1 MQNKTNRLE
10 KPTIQEEL
18 NKAMNC
24 FMTHQIEEAIA
35 VVNHLE
41 MIKVPVSEQGKVQKV
56 VMLLLLGT
64 LYDIDTLKKLLSLLG
79 IKSNNYSKIWQKL
92 SHKQIYD
99 LFVMSSRQLFSKEF
113 TKLLGQSESSQ
124 SRAEITIVGDDS
136 VFKQWLKNVEND
148 PFYGKFFSGQ
158 FQKAVYGYCV
168 SLVGVVLHDTFYP
181 LSFSLVPKVQAK
193 TAANAAKLAKNTVKT
208 VENVVKT
215 TKNAVKTVEN
225 AVKTTENVVK
235 MTENAVK
242 TVENALKTVENAV
255 KIVGNVVKTTENVV
269 KTTGNAAKT
278 IEDEVKELERKKSLI
293 QLEKGVKEVKSILV
307 ELSTDHKK
315 ELPTLYLSIDSGFN
329 NKELLDFCEEL
340 KIIGICVAKG
350 NEVLLYK
357 DKKMNFRELIDTEFL
372 KAEKAFYNDKKNE
385 NKSFSLRLRVYYQKL
400 KRFVTILIFR
410 FNGSKKLTVIFSYDK
425 NIFAKT
431 LRRHFFQRTQIEQ
444 FFRMVKHTLYIN
456 QSKSTDYKSFI
467 KKVAI
472 FFLKAIFAFAF
483 RDYCRK
489 HFRRFKKFSFYKLR
503 SNILHH
509 NADKSML
516 LKWL

>member
-1 MQNKTNRLE
+1 MQNKTNRLD
-10 KPTIQEEL
+10 KKRIQEEL
-18 NKAMNC
+18 NKAMSR
-24 FMTHQIEEAIA
+24 FMKHEIEEAIA

-41 MIKVPVSEQGKVQKV
+41 AIKIPVSEQGKVQKV
-56 VMLLLLGT
+56 VMLLLAGT
-64 LYDIDTLKKLLSLLG
+64 LYDMSTLTEILSLLG

-92 SHKQIYD
+92 SHKQVYD
-99 LFVMSSRQLFSKEF
+99 LFVMGSRQLFSKEF
-113 TKLLGQSESSQ
+113 TKLLAQSESSQ

-148 PFYGKFFSGQ
+148 AFYGKFFSGQ
-158 FQKAVYGYCV
+158 YQKTVYGYCV

-181 LSFSLVPKVQAK
+181 LSFSLVPKAQAK
-193 TAANAAKLAKNTVKT
+193 TAENKVK
-208 VENVVKT
+208 
-215 TKNAVKTVEN
+215 
-225 AVKTTENVVK
+225 
-235 MTENAVK
+235 
-242 TVENALKTVENAV
+242 
-255 KIVGNVVKTTENVV
+255 
-269 KTTGNAAKT
+269 
-278 IEDEVKELERKKSLI
+278 DLERKKSLI
-293 QLEKGVKEVKSILV
+293 QLEKGIKEVQNFLV
-307 ELSTDHKK
+307 QLSKDKKK

-329 NKELLDFCEEL
+329 DKELLDFCKKLE
-340 KIIGICVAKG
+340 IIGICVAKG

-357 DKKMNFRELIDTEFL
+357 NKKMNFKELVDTVFL
-372 KAEKAFYNDKKNE
+372 STEKAFYKDKKNE
-385 NKSFSLRLRVYYQKL
+385 NKPFSLRLRVYYQKL
-400 KRFVTILIFR
+400 KQWVTILIFR
-410 FNGSKKLTVIFSYDK
+410 FNGSKKLTVIFTYDK

-444 FFRMVKHTLYIN
+444 FFRLVKHTLGIS

-483 RDYCRK
+483 RNYCRK

-503 SNILHH
+503 INILHH